1 MAGEFTTNLGL
12 MELLDKYG
20 PMIVS
25 INAEENTGF
34 MNYDS
39 GIFAH
44 PSRPKMCDPNKPS
57 KMKIFNSSNRL
68 NFICH

>member
-12 MELLDKYG
+12 MELLDKFG
-20 PMIVS
+20 PMMVT

-44 PSRPKMCDPNKPS
+44 PSRPIMCDPNKSS
-57 KMKIFNSSNRL
+57 KMKIFNSSN
-68 NFICH
+68 